1 MDQAPVKFKICLVGA
16 TEVGKSSLLQR
27 FAYDEFSERYL
38 STLGTK
44 VAKKP
49 VVLESS
55 EGPIQITLII
65 YDIMGQRS
73 LRDSLKEAY
82 FHGAQG
88 ILAVCDLTRET
99 TLDELHDWVRIAK
112 EQAGEV
118 PVVFLGN
125 KVDLRDRFPI
135 DEARLRDEATRHRA
149 PHFLTSAKTAENVE
163 AAFRTLAAAIAA
175 RTGLVLA

>member
-1 MDQAPVKFKICLVGA
+1 
-16 TEVGKSSLLQR
+16 
-27 FAYDEFSERYL
+27 
-38 STLGTK
+38 
-44 VAKKP
+44 
-49 VVLESS
+49 
-55 EGPIQITLII
+55 
-65 YDIMGQRS
+65 
-73 LRDSLKEAY
+73 
-82 FHGAQG
+82 
-88 ILAVCDLTRET
+88 
-99 TLDELHDWVRIAK
+99 
-112 EQAGEV
+112 V